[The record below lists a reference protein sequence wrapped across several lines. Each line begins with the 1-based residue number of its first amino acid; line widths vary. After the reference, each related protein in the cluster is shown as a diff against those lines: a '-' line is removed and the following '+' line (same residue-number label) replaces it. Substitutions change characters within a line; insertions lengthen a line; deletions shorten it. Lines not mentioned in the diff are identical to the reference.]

1 MKGASD
7 LFRVEALL
15 GLDLAIGRLAGKA
28 VSAGGKSAAHSLKPV
43 DTVEEA
49 ERLLDETSAMVA
61 LFKKRPDFAIEPF
74 DEILPLLDKAKK
86 SATLAGME
94 IRAFLPLIRS
104 SERIRRIFQAVELSE
119 TSPIWADL
127 PAILGLSE
135 LIDEAIDDEGQVRPN
150 ATPEIERLFKAVNSA
165 RQAIR
170 AKAEALLKDE
180 AVTPM
185 LQDEYVTL
193 REGRFVLPVKAEH
206 KSHVDGI
213 IHDSSHTGHTYFIEP
228 KALVEMNNRLRSL
241 EMELAGEV
249 ARLFAE
255 LTAMIAEEADSITT
269 LYKEVTRLDLISAKA
284 TVAMETESTRPIF
297 GRRLEL
303 KSARNPVMV
312 LEGGKPMPND
322 MALPETARVLVI
334 SGPNTGGKT
343 VAMKTIGALCMMAR
357 MGLFIPAAEGS
368 TLPFYRSIYADI
380 GDSQSITD
388 NLSTFSAH
396 LMTIKEIITSAR
408 EGSLVLLDELMVS
421 TDPKEGSALAAAVL
435 DWLVKAGADVVV
447 TTHFRELKALAQVE
461 RGYHNVAMQFDEE
474 MGRPTYRMVSGVAGA
489 SSAIAVA
496 ERLGIPKDIVT
507 TAKNRL
513 EGGDERIEKAIA
525 ELRDEKIKLEDAT
538 RKARDLESKA
548 RKSVEDVEKLKEEL
562 TAQKEDLKK
571 TAKRKLSADIQTAR
585 SEISKLLEETRSR
598 PGDRDTAK
606 KNLASLEKMAVEA
619 RQAAAPEERITKES
633 LKPGDTVYVMAL
645 ERKGVIITG
654 PSEGRVDVE
663 MGSMRI
669 TLKLDDVVGVGR
681 GDTNA
686 GQQAPASW
694 KKEAGRDTDLE
705 LDMRG
710 MRAEE
715 CLDLLEKQLDTMMET
730 GDDRPLRII
739 HGKGTGALRMAVKKY
754 LSESPYI
761 GDFRTGEPS
770 EGGDGV
776 TVAKLKG

>member
-1 MKGASD
+1 
-7 LFRVEALL
+7 
-15 GLDLAIGRLAGKA
+15 
-28 VSAGGKSAAHSLKPV
+28 
-43 DTVEEA
+43 
-49 ERLLDETSAMVA
+49 MVA
-61 LFKKRPDFAIEPF
+61 LFKRRPDFAIEPF
-74 DEILPLLDKAKK
+74 DEILPLLDKAIKR
-86 SATLAGME
+86 ATLAGLE

-104 SERIRRIFQAVELSE
+104 SEKIRRIYLAVQLNEA
-119 TSPIWADL
+119 SPIWADL
-127 PAILGLSE
+127 PAALGLSE
-135 LIDEAIDDEGQVRPN
+135 LIDDAIDDEGQVRPN

-165 RQAIR
+165 RQSIR
-170 AKAEALLKDE
+170 AKAEALLRDE
-180 AVTPM
+180 AVMSM

-241 EMELAGEV
+241 EMELAVEV
-249 ARLFAE
+249 ARLFAD
-255 LTAMIAEEADSITT
+255 LTAMIAGEADSITA

-284 TVAMETESTRPIF
+284 TIAVETESTRPLF

-312 LEGGKPMPND
+312 LEGGTPIPND
-322 MALPETARVLVI
+322 MAMPESARVLVI

-357 MGLFIPAAEGS
+357 MGLFIPSAEGS
-368 TLPFYRSIYADI
+368 TLPFYRSIFADI
-380 GDSQSITD
+380 GDSQSISD

-396 LMTIKEIITSAR
+396 LMTMKDIIANAR

-435 DWLVKAGADVVV
+435 DWLVKAGADIVV

-461 RGYHNVAMQFDEE
+461 RGYHNVAMQFDDE
-474 MGRPTYRMVSGVAGA
+474 MGSPTYRMVSGVAGA

-496 ERLGIPKDIVT
+496 ERLGLPKEIIT
-507 TAKNRL
+507 SAKNRL

-525 ELRDEKIKLEDAT
+525 ELREEKIRLEDAT
-538 RKARDLESKA
+538 RKAQELEVKTRQSLEESE
-548 RKSVEDVEKLKEEL
+548 RVKEEL
-562 TAQKEDLKK
+562 IAQKEDLKK
-571 TAKRKLSADIQTAR
+571 NAKRKLSADIQTAR
-585 SEISKLLEETRSR
+585 NEISKLIEETRAR
-598 PGDRDTAK
+598 PGDREILK
-606 KNLASLEKMAVEA
+606 KNIASLEKMAVEA
-619 RQAAAPEERITKES
+619 REAAVPEERIAGDS
-633 LKPGDTVYVMAL
+633 LKPGDTVYVTAL
-645 ERKGVIITG
+645 ERKGVVITG
-654 PSEGRVDVE
+654 PSDGRVDVE

-681 GDTNA
+681 PGKDA

-715 CLDLLEKQLDTMMET
+715 SLDLLEKQLDTMMET

-761 GDFRTGEPS
+761 GEFRAGEQS

>member
-7 LFRVEALL
+7 LLRVEALL
-15 GLDLAIGRLAGKA
+15 GLDIALARLVAKCASVGA
-28 VSAGGKSAAHSLKPV
+28 KSAAHSLAPV
-43 DTVEEA
+43 DTVEQA

-74 DEILPLLDKAKK
+74 NEILPLLDKAKK
-86 SATLAGME
+86 SATLAGLE

-104 SERIRRIFQAVELSE
+104 SERIRRIFQAVELNES
-119 TSPIWADL
+119 SPIWADL
-127 PAILGLSE
+127 PAVLGLSE
-135 LIDEAIDDEGQVRPN
+135 LIDEAIDEEGQVRPN

-165 RQAIR
+165 RQSIR
-170 AKAEALLKDE
+170 AKAEALLRDE
-180 AVTPM
+180 AVMSM

-241 EMELAGEV
+241 EMELAAEV
-249 ARLFAE
+249 ARLFAD
-255 LTAMIAEEADSITT
+255 LTAMIAGEADSITT

-284 TVAMETESTRPIF
+284 TVALETESTRPLF

-312 LEGGKPMPND
+312 LEGGTPIPND
-322 MALPETARVLVI
+322 MALPEFARVLVI

-357 MGLFIPAAEGS
+357 MGLFIPSAEGS
-368 TLPFYRSIYADI
+368 TLPFYRSIFADI
-380 GDSQSITD
+380 GDSQSISD

-396 LMTIKEIITSAR
+396 LMTMKQIIANAR

-421 TDPKEGSALAAAVL
+421 TDPKEGSALAAAIL
-435 DWLVKAGADVVV
+435 DWLVQAGADVVV

-461 RGYHNVAMQFDEE
+461 RGYHNVAMQFDDE
-474 MGRPTYRMVSGVAGA
+474 MGSPTYRMVSGVAGA

-496 ERLGIPKDIVT
+496 ERLGLPKEIIT
-507 TAKNRL
+507 SAKNRL

-525 ELRDEKIKLEDAT
+525 ELREEKIRLEDAT
-538 RKARDLESKA
+538 RKAQELELKTRLSLEESE
-548 RKSVEDVEKLKEEL
+548 RVKEEL
-562 TAQKEDLKK
+562 IAQKEELKK
-571 TAKRKLSADIQTAR
+571 NAKRKLSADIQTAR
-585 SEISKLLEETRSR
+585 SEISKMIEETRAR
-598 PGDRDTAK
+598 PGDRETLK
-606 KNLASLEKMAVEA
+606 KNIASLEKMAVEA
-619 RQAAAPEERITKES
+619 REAAVPEERIAKDA
-633 LKPGDTVYVMAL
+633 LKPGDTVYVTAL

-654 PSEGRVDVE
+654 PSDGRVDVE

-669 TLKLDDVVGVGR
+669 TLKLDDVVGVGC
-681 GDTNA
+681 GDKNA
-686 GQQAPASW
+686 GQQAPPSW
-694 KKEAGRDTDLE
+694 KKEPGRDTDLE

-715 CLDLLEKQLDTMMET
+715 SLDLLEKQLDTMMET

-761 GDFRTGEPS
+761 GEFRTGEQS

>member
-15 GLDLAIGRLAGKA
+15 GLDLAIARLAAKA
-28 VSAGGKSAAHSLKPV
+28 VSAGGKSAAHGLRPV
-43 DTVEEA
+43 NAVEEA
-49 ERLLDETSAMVA
+49 ERLLDETSAMAA

-74 DEILPLLDKAKK
+74 HEILPLLDKAKK
-86 SATLAGME
+86 NAALAGAE
-94 IRAFLPLIRS
+94 IRSFLPLLRTG
-104 SERIRRIFQAVELSE
+104 ERVKRIYQTEGLDESNPV
-119 TSPIWADL
+119 WADL
-127 PAILGLSE
+127 PAVLGLSD
-135 LIDEAIDDEGQVRPN
+135 LIEEAIDDEGQVRPN

-165 RQAIR
+165 RQAIH

-180 AVTPM
+180 GVAST

-228 KALVEMNNRLRSL
+228 KALVDMNNRLRSL
-241 EMELAGEV
+241 EVELAGEV
-249 ARLFAE
+249 ARLFAD

-269 LYKEVTRLDLISAKA
+269 LYKGLTRLDLISARA
-284 TVAMETESTRPIF
+284 AMAVDTGSTRPVF

-312 LEGGKPMPND
+312 LEGGKPTPND

-357 MGLFIPAAEGS
+357 MGLFIPAAPGS
-368 TLPFYRSIYADI
+368 ILPFYRSIYADI

-396 LMTIKEIITSAR
+396 LLTIKEIITNAR
-408 EGSLVLLDELMVS
+408 EDSLVLLDELMVS

-525 ELRDEKIKLEDAT
+525 ELRDEKIRLEDAT
-538 RKARDLESKA
+538 RKARELESKT
-548 RKSVEDVEKLKEEL
+548 RKSLEDTEKVKEEL
-562 TAQKEDLKK
+562 IAQKEDLKK
-571 TAKRKLSADIQTAR
+571 TAKRKMSADIQTAR
-585 SEISKLLEETRSR
+585 NEISKLLEATRAR
-598 PGDRDTAK
+598 PGDRDAAK
-606 KNLASLEKMAVEA
+606 KTLVSLEKMAAEA
-619 RQAAAPEERITKES
+619 REAAVPEERITKES
-633 LKPGDTVYVMAL
+633 LKPGDTVYVTAL
-645 ERKGVIITG
+645 ERKGVISAG

-686 GQQAPASW
+686 GQQAPLSW
-694 KKEAGRDTDLE
+694 KKEAGRDTDNE

-710 MRAEE
+710 MRVDEAI
-715 CLDLLEKQLDTMMET
+715 DLLDKQLDSMMET
-730 GDDRPLRII
+730 GDNRPLRII
-739 HGKGTGALRMAVKKY
+739 HGKGTGALRAAVKKY
-754 LSESPYI
+754 LSESPYV
-761 GDFRTGEPS
+761 GDFRPGEQS